1 MSKQVDDPEHF
12 SQFKD
17 VLKEAIAKYGHL
29 PETDMQEIRKNLVES
44 LSASELEFQKMIR
57 KSDLGK
63 LFYEKF
69 LHHIIDVKRNILSAR
84 PFFRERQTLFIEK
97 ISDLIKARDW
107 YNLTYYHVNYQ
118 FIFLVTK
125 NYRWVTKEDFKIKA
139 IVDKIVK
146 NRQELITIN
155 MPLVVN
161 RATIF
166 WSRTNKSH
174 LSFMDLVQIGVEG
187 LTSAIDKYCGK
198 YQKVWPGVCI
208 GRIVGNY
215 IDELSQTLIHF
226 YPTDKRK
233 IYRANKFRARHP
245 HGDYDDEDMVAVI
258 NSQTSLNA
266 TPDEIAD
273 LLAAVGVVSCDTRPP
288 IDDDMADNL
297 SHYEADESCRPDI
310 RAVEKE
316 AMGLMKKYTNQ
327 LSLFDRKILKLK
339 GLTLV
344 L

>member
-1 MSKQVDDPEHF
+1 MAQQVDDPEHF
-12 SQFKD
+12 TQFKET
-17 VLKEAIAKYGHL
+17 LKQAIAKYGHM
-29 PETDMQEIRKNLVES
+29 PEADMQEVRKGLVEG
-44 LSASELEFQKMIR
+44 LSAYELEFQKTIR
-57 KSDLGK
+57 NTELGK
-63 LFYEKF
+63 LFYERF
-69 LHHIIDVKRNILSAR
+69 LHHIIDVKKNILSAR

-107 YNLTYYHVNYQ
+107 VNLTYYHVNYQ

-125 NYRWVTKEDFKIKA
+125 NHKWQTKEDFKIKA

-146 NRQELITIN
+146 TRQELITIN

-166 WSRTNKSH
+166 WSRTHKSH

-245 HGDYDDEDMVAVI
+245 HGDYEDEDMVAVI
-258 NSQTSLNA
+258 NSQTQLNA
-266 TPDEIAD
+266 TPEEIAD
-273 LLAAVGVVSCDTRPP
+273 LLAAVSVVSCDTRPP
-288 IDDDMADNL
+288 IDDNLNDNL
-297 SHYEADESCRPDI
+297 SHYEAPESCRPDV
-310 RAVEKE
+310 RAIEKE
-316 AMGLMKKYTNQ
+316 SMNLMKDYINL
-327 LSLFDRKILKLK
+327 LSLIDRKILKLK
-339 GLTLV
+339 GLTLTV
-344 L
+344 